1 MSLLPLLITLN
12 LILLSRLKLMF
23 RDEGAEKGV
32 IIKMGLITLPVL
44 LIVEFGVAWTLL
56 LGYLIVSQVLLAKIE
71 KSTER
76 IYRNRLWGLVLH
88 LLALT
93 KIFVFVPDAKLNSF
107 ISGYHLSQVIN
118 RYR

>member
-76 IYRNRLWGLVLH
+76 IYRNRLLGIGSAPACTNKDLWICARCKTE
-88 LLALT
+88 LLYLR
-93 KIFVFVPDAKLNSF
+93 LSF
-107 ISGYHLSQVIN
+107 ISGYQ
-118 RYR
+118 